1 MQRLENVHVHKYYA
15 QLIANK
21 QRASITCGY
30 AGEHK
35 GKAIY
40 AINAFAPG
48 DRIWSEVPF
57 VAMQHE
63 ENKHHIQC
71 CAHCFI
77 PLIDA
82 SVEWERVRNAAEA
95 FIASSDRKLDSLAT
109 FSELEKTIEYVR
121 SVKAKHSDENYE
133 QKYFATRGTAAS
145 CEQCAINEIFLLAAK
160 VVAKVVLLYL
170 KHSDL
175 AKARFA
181 VDQFHKLNW
190 WDVVVSE
197 EDVRDSEQTMEEYKA
212 SFRDLISQTF
222 ECFQAGLEDTLAIVL
237 RVEKDRFPC
246 NKSVEEVCI
255 ACEDVL
261 NVDFFAKIV
270 GMFEMNNISME
281 IDHPLQVLNTDLEDM
296 PALENEAKNRVART
310 LELACTSTVSNSP
323 SSDQQAS
330 ANTLHEEEFCLDK
343 KPSPGP
349 FVGVE
354 GTALFSL
361 ICTMNHSCL
370 PNCIVVYGHSGQ
382 AHIHAIQAI
391 QPMDEL
397 CIEYIDTD
405 QPYEERQHE
414 LRYITS

>member
-1 MQRLENVHVHKYYA
+1 M
-15 QLIANK
+15 
-21 QRASITCGY
+21 
-30 AGEHK
+30 
-35 GKAIY
+35 
-40 AINAFAPG
+40 
-48 DRIWSEVPF
+48 
-57 VAMQHE
+57 
-63 ENKHHIQC
+63 
-71 CAHCFI
+71 
-77 PLIDA
+77 
-82 SVEWERVRNAAEA
+82 
-95 FIASSDRKLDSLAT
+95 
-109 FSELEKTIEYVR
+109 
-121 SVKAKHSDENYE
+121 
-133 QKYFATRGTAAS
+133 
-145 CEQCAINEIFLLAAK
+145 
-160 VVAKVVLLYL
+160 VLLYL

-222 ECFQAGLEDTLAIVL
+222 ECFQAGLEGTLAIVL
-237 RVEKDRFPC
+237 RLEKDRFPC

-296 PALENEAKNRVART
+296 PASENEAKNRVART

-391 QPMDEL
+391 QVPNSNSIVQLVLLLRPQPMDEL